1 MRERGDRLA
10 KSYVWHGE
18 QCFFVSTADRDSSA
32 LAAGDVR
39 YAETLVW
46 EYDWSTGERGKIVAQ
61 ATCAHGS
68 IRMHQRVVESLFRTG
83 KYEDES
89 EPQ

>member
-1 MRERGDRLA
+1 MNERGDRLA
-10 KSYVWHGE
+10 KTYVWHGE
-18 QCFFVSTADRDSSA
+18 RCFFVSTADRDSSA

-61 ATCAHGS
+61 ASCAPGS
-68 IRMHQRVVESLFRTG
+68 ITTHLIVVESLNRTG
-83 KYEDES
+83 KYDDL
-89 EPQ
+89 